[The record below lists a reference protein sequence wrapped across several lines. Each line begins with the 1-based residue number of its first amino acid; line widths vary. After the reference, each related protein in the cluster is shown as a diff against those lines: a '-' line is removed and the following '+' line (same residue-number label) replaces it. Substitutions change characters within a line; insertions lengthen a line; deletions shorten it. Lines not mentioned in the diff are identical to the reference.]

1 MLARKWLEHRREAK
15 MRARD
20 YAHFYL
26 RTFGNDAEAALAERA
41 RSPGV
46 NTYRRLLYRFT
57 ARELRALRRLQAAR
71 GPRRLT

>member
-1 MLARKWLEHRREAK
+1 MLRRWLEHRREAK

-26 RTFGNDAEAALAERA
+26 RTFGKDAEAALAARA
-41 RSPGV
+41 RNPDIG
-46 NTYRRLLYRFT
+46 TYRRLLYRFT
-57 ARELRALRRLQAAR
+57 ARELRALRRLQRAR

>member
-1 MLARKWLEHRREAK
+1 MLARWLEHRREAK

-20 YAHFYL
+20 YAHYYL
-26 RTFGNDAEAALAERA
+26 RAFGKDAEVALAARA
-41 RSPGV
+41 RKPGL

-57 ARELRALRRLQAAR
+57 ARELRALRRLQRAR